1 MQRIPILRHQVMRF
15 QQRRADPHPR
25 TLQPCRILAHPTPSY
40 DSFPKYRKPARIRFA
55 YTTDNTS
62 MQRITGII
70 TWIIQA
76 TWYTNTPN
84 PTPLTEA
91 IWLIMVIGGA
101 GLIFGPR
108 IKQP

>member
-1 MQRIPILRHQVMRF
+1 MQRL
-15 QQRRADPHPR
+15 
-25 TLQPCRILAHPTPSY
+25 
-40 DSFPKYRKPARIRFA
+40 
-55 YTTDNTS
+55 
-62 MQRITGII
+62 TGII

-84 PTPLTEA
+84 PSPLTEA